1 MHPQRHLPRIGACG
15 YPLTDNIFSVRR
27 SSRFLSVCIILLLV
41 CGGLSQSSRAQNLG
55 NTVFRFLNLPTS
67 ARPAA
72 LGGSH
77 ISLSNGD
84 VSLFQQNPAYL
95 GSDHHRQ
102 VALSYVNHL
111 SDVNLGFIS
120 GAHHIESYGT
130 AGLGIRYVDYGE
142 IVKKDERGNTLGSFR
157 ANDLSLS
164 LGFGRSY
171 SPHFQYGGSVDFIY
185 SGMDIYQS
193 TGIGFNFGAL
203 YKRPDQSLTLGASLN
218 NAGYQT
224 AAFDNRREQL
234 PLNMSVAVTKRLTHT
249 PLRISIMGSKLNHW
263 PRRIATE
270 TQEPDFMEDVIRH
283 LVVGGEFII
292 RSNVFLRVGYNYYKN
307 QQLKTNERLDMAGFS
322 YGMGFTIRDIQFDFS
337 RSSYSKIGA
346 LTQLSIQ
353 TSL

>member
-1 MHPQRHLPRIGACG
+1 MGACG
-15 YPLTDNIFSVRR
+15 FPLTAKTFSVRR
-27 SSRFLSVCIILLLV
+27 SSRFLLACVVLLLV
-41 CGGLSQSSRAQNLG
+41 CGGLSQTSYAQSLG

-67 ARPAA
+67 ARAAA

-95 GSDHHRQ
+95 NSDQHRH

-111 SDVNLGFIS
+111 SDLSLGFIS
-120 GAHHIESYGT
+120 GAYHIGSYGT
-130 AGLGIRYVDYGE
+130 AGLGIRYVNYGE

-164 LGFGRSY
+164 LGFGRSF
-171 SPHFQYGGSVDFIY
+171 SPHFQYGGSIDFIY

-203 YKRPDQSLTLGASLN
+203 YKRPDQSLTVGASLN

-224 AAFDNRREQL
+224 TAFDNRQEKL
-234 PLNMSVAVTKRLTHT
+234 PLNMVLAVTKRLTHT
-249 PLRISIMGSKLNHW
+249 PLRISIMGTKLNHW

-270 TQEPDFMEDVIRH
+270 TQDPDFLEDVIRH

-292 RSNVFLRVGYNYYKN
+292 SSNVFLRVGYNYYKH
-307 QQLKTNERLDMAGFS
+307 QQLKTNERLDTAGFS

-337 RSSYSKIGA
+337 RNSYSKIGA